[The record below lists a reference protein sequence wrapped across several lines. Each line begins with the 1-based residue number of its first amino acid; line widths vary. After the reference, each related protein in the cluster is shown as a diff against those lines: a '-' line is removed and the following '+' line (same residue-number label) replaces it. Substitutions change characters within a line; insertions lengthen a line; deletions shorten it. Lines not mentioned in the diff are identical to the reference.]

1 MSLVEAGG
9 RIDGSVSYVIPD
21 HDFAHQFEDGRVGA
35 QGTIK
40 KKIPEKN
47 LTNLW
52 WESQAAIM
60 FLTLA
65 KLMICYLFESS

>member
-47 LTNLW
+47 LTNL
-52 WESQAAIM
+52 
-60 FLTLA
+60 
-65 KLMICYLFESS
+65 